1 MVVPPTRHGSAVD
14 HHRLLC
20 RNVEM
25 AQFRGLGGGG
35 GIQRMDSKILELFQ
49 EWLLAFEAV
58 QPSLQDEEMATDPLR
73 EIESSLAATPAN
85 GVQGL
90 AIKLGL
96 HQFLSKHGDATSALS
111 ESAYLDLVRLAGRD
125 PAAEIVTRYQ
135 PGSLAC

>member
-1 MVVPPTRHGSAVD
+1 
-14 HHRLLC
+14 
-20 RNVEM
+20 
-25 AQFRGLGGGG
+25 
-35 GIQRMDSKILELFQ
+35 MDSKILELFQ

-58 QPSLQDEEMATDPLR
+58 QPSLHDEEMATDPLR

-135 PGSLAC
+135 PRRLTQS

>member
-1 MVVPPTRHGSAVD
+1 MVVPPTRHGSAVIIIA
-14 HHRLLC
+14 LC

-85 GVQGL
+85 GVQGWR
-90 AIKLGL
+90 
-96 HQFLSKHGDATSALS
+96 SS
-111 ESAYLDLVRLAGRD
+111 LVF
-125 PAAEIVTRYQ
+125 I
-135 PGSLAC
+135 SF